1 MGEKVYVETMIEAPI
16 ETLWEYTQSPH
27 LHQQWDLRFSEI
39 LYLPKEKEEDRQ
51 KFLYRT
57 AIGFGISIAGE
68 GESYGTRERDG
79 IRTSTLKFG
88 TDQRLSLIREGSG
101 FWRYV
106 PDGEG
111 VIFLTQYDYR
121 TRYGLAGRL
130 LDRLVFRPLMGWAT
144 AWSFDALKLW
154 LEKGIHPASSLY
166 RFIRMLLIRVVLGL
180 LWMYQGLVPKL
191 LVPDSGEMELISQ
204 FSFLAGYERAVL
216 TGMGIAEIVFGLWL
230 LCCRGRKLHYLNLA
244 LLAALLL
251 SGLASPAIYVAPF
264 NPVTLNLAMMALSA
278 LYVLEREPAPSAK
291 HCIRKPK
298 N

>member
-1 MGEKVYVETMIEAPI
+1 MSEKVYVETRIEAPI
-16 ETLWEYTQSPH
+16 ETLWEYTQTPH

-39 LYLPKEKEEDRQ
+39 SYLSKEKEEDRQ

-121 TRYGLAGRL
+121 TRYGGAGRL

-166 RFIRMLLIRVVLGL
+166 RFIRMLVIRVVLSL

-204 FSFLAGYERAVL
+204 FSFFAGYERAVL
-216 TGMGIAEIVFGLWL
+216 TGMGIVEIAFGLL
-230 LCCRGRKLHYLNLA
+230 FLCYRSRKLHYLNIA
-244 LLAALLL
+244 LLAGLLL

-264 NPVTLNLAMMALSA
+264 NPVTLNIAMMALSA
-278 LYVLEREPAPSAK
+278 LYVLEREPVASAR
-291 HCIRKPK
+291 HCFRKPRD
-298 N
+298 

>member
-1 MGEKVYVETMIEAPI
+1 MSEKVYVETRIEAPI
-16 ETLWEYTQSPH
+16 ETLWEYTQTPH

-39 LYLPKEKEEDRQ
+39 SYLPKEKEEDRQ

-68 GESYGTRERDG
+68 GESYGTRERGG
-79 IRTSTLKFG
+79 IRTSALKFG

-166 RFIRMLLIRVVLGL
+166 RFIRMLVIRVVLGL

-216 TGMGIAEIVFGLWL
+216 TSMGIAEIVFGLWL
-230 LCCRGRKLHYLNLA
+230 LYCRGRKLHYLNLA
-244 LLAALLL
+244 LLAGLML

-264 NPVTLNLAMMALSA
+264 NPVTLNIAMMALSA